1 VSTIDA
7 LPGVVKAVGKKADVI
22 LDGGVRHQSDVLIAL
37 ALGAKAVTL
46 GRPVMW
52 GLAVGGGEGVTRVL
66 QEFKTGVQAE
76 AMLCGV
82 TSVAN
87 LPDDLAVRAA

>member
-1 VSTIDA
+1 M
-7 LPGVVKAVGKKADVI
+7 I

-46 GRPVMW
+46 GRPVMY

-66 QEFKTGVQAE
+66 QEFKTGVRDE
-76 AMLCGV
+76 AMLCGL
-82 TSVAN
+82 TSFEN
-87 LPDDLAVRAA
+87 LPDDLVVRTA